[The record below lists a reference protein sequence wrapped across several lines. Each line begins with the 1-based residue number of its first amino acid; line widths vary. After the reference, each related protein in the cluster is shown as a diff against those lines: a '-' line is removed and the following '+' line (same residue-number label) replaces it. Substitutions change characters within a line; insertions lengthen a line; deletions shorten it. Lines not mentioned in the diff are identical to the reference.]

1 MTRMIRTVDGI
12 DPTDTMKRLVEIG
25 LRPHLRRI
33 KQIEARGRL
42 PVAVFE
48 PPRKIR
54 PLILQMGWN
63 GGDHV
68 FGMPSAIR
76 WAFAASLLH
85 DPVGKA
91 WVESS
96 RHGRILVMAQGGT
109 LLINISG
116 KGEFS
121 IEPGSLDSEV
131 FNG

>member
-1 MTRMIRTVDGI
+1 MDRTIKAIGVG
-12 DPTDTMKRLVEIG
+12 DTADVMKRLFDIG

-33 KQIEARGRL
+33 KQIEAGGRL

-48 PPRKIR
+48 PPLEIR

-63 GGDHV
+63 GVDHV

>member
-1 MTRMIRTVDGI
+1 MTRTIRTVDGV
-12 DPTDTMKRLVEIG
+12 DPTDTMKRLFDIG
-25 LRPHLRRI
+25 LRPYLLWI
-33 KQIEARGRL
+33 KKIEARGRL

-48 PPRKIR
+48 PIHEIR

-63 GGDHV
+63 GVDPV
-68 FGMPSAIR
+68 FGMLHAVR
-76 WAFAASLLH
+76 WAFAAAMTH

-91 WVESS
+91 WMESS

-109 LLINISG
+109 LLINCV

-131 FNG
+131 FSG